1 LRPLIEANIFDNFL
15 TRPHIK
21 CLSILD
27 GKQTVSHNQCFGCSR
42 NGQE

>member
-21 CLSILD
+21 LSILD